1 MTSTVRDGDGA
12 FGASAIPRWL
22 TTIIA
27 ALLFLI
33 PALNLVVRHGTSA
46 CYLLLALLSIGF
58 AVANRRVDGYFAPL
72 RTYRWFTVGMLALF
86 ASVAVQQIVY
96 RFWLP
101 QSYDTLFRFV
111 LAIPVFLM
119 LCRVPSRYL
128 RMIGWGCAMGAIAV
142 GTTAILHRPAGGWNA
157 MDRFRNSFTNPLPMG
172 DTVLL
177 FAFLA
182 VVAAGWDV
190 KRRWPALV
198 VRVAALLLGLYGV
211 YATGARSALIVIPVF
226 LVLFMAQQ
234 RWLSSWKKSATAAVV
249 VIVGALGLY
258 STNYAHNRISDI
270 RANLA
275 AYRHGDED
283 TAIGLRLQYW
293 QAAWK
298 LFEARPIY
306 GVGRGR
312 IADGINDLIRHRQA
326 GPEAAGEY
334 KHSEFFTTIA
344 GMGLIGLACLLL
356 FYFGIWIHFWR
367 NRLSTDSFARAAAYG
382 GMAVL
387 LATAIDGLT
396 NDIIALDMTCD
407 LLAVLSAAMLAMIE
421 VRRREMM
428 AQGGVS
434 AGT

>member
-1 MTSTVRDGDGA
+1 MAGKIMDEEGA
-12 FGASAIPRWL
+12 FAAKAIPRWL
-22 TTIIA
+22 SAIIG

-33 PALNLVVRHGTSA
+33 PSLNIVVRHSTSA

-58 AVANRRVDGYFAPL
+58 AFANRRVEDYFAPL
-72 RTYRWFTVGMLALF
+72 RRYAWFTVGMLALF
-86 ASVAVQQIVY
+86 SCVAVQQIVY

-101 QSYDTLFRFV
+101 QSYDTLSRFV

-119 LCRVPSRYL
+119 LCRLPSRHFRVL
-128 RMIGWGCAMGAIAV
+128 GWGCAAGAIVV
-142 GTTAILHRPAGGWNA
+142 GVTAIVQRPAGGWNA
-157 MDRFRNSFTNPLPMG
+157 MNRFRNSFTNPLPMG

-177 FAFLA
+177 LAFLA
-182 VVAAGWDV
+182 VMAAGWDA
-190 KRRWPALV
+190 KRSSMASF
-198 VRVAALLLGLYGV
+198 VRAVALLLGLYGV

-226 LVLFMAQQ
+226 LLLLMAQR
-234 RWLSSWKKSATAAVV
+234 RWLSSWKKIVAAAAVV
-249 VIVGALGLY
+249 AIGALGLY
-258 STNYAHNRISDI
+258 STNYAHNRITDI

-275 AYRHGDED
+275 AYQQGDQD

-298 LFEARPIY
+298 LFAAHPIY

-312 IADGINDLIRHRQA
+312 IAAGINDLIQRHQA
-326 GPEAAGEY
+326 RPEAAGEY

-344 GMGLIGLACLLL
+344 GMGLIGLASLLL
-356 FYFGIWIHFWR
+356 FYLGMGIYFWR
-367 NRLSTDSFARAAAYG
+367 NRLAGDPFVGATAYAG
-382 GMAVL
+382 IGVI

-421 VRRREMM
+421 VRRRETMM
-428 AQGGVS
+428 
-434 AGT
+434 